1 MFRVAQYTDNGKK
14 YLLDKHNKVAYFFDK
29 EQAQQMAFSI
39 SEGIPEIE
47 EHMAV
52 EQVTTFEDT
61 VKSDYFD

>member
-14 YLLDKHNKVAYFFDK
+14 YLLDRENNVAYFFSK

>member
-14 YLLDKHNKVAYFFDK
+14 YLLDRENNVAYFFSK

-47 EHMAV
+47 EHMSV
-52 EQVTTFEDT
+52 EQVTTFADT

>member
-1 MFRVAQYTDNGKK
+1 MFKVAQYTDSGKK
-14 YLLDKHNKVAYFFDK
+14 YLLDKHDKVALFFGK
-29 EQAQQMAFSI
+29 EQARQMAFQI

-47 EHMAV
+47 EHMVV

>member
-14 YLLDKHNKVAYFFDK
+14 YLLDKQNKVAYFFGK
-29 EQAQQMAFSI
+29 EQAQQMAYSI

-47 EHMAV
+47 EHIAV